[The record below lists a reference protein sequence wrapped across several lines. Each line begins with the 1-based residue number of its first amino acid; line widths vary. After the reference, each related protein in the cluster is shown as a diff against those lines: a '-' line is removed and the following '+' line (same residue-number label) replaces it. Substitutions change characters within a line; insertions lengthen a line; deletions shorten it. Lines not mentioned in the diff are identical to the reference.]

1 VNPIPDLQFGAA
13 LICLQTSTSVIIP
26 KITVTTMLSA
36 ITPLVVSSASASRD
50 TQEAEK
56 KAIAKASTWGVTF
69 HRRIRQPSLASLT
82 FARLRDFA
90 DKIIWCN
97 FAMSFFETAVCCQCF
112 GLIQSLSCLAVP
124 NVSTICMF
132 CYNEVK
138 LYTYLFISGY
148 CI

>member
-1 VNPIPDLQFGAA
+1 MNPIPDLQFGAA

-97 FAMSFFETAVCCQCF
+97 FCNVIFRNRRM
-112 GLIQSLSCLAVP
+112 LSVFWINSEFVAF
-124 NVSTICMF
+124 SSDKRF
-132 CYNEVK
+132 YNMYV
-138 LYTYLFISGY
+138 F
-148 CI
+148 

>member
-1 VNPIPDLQFGAA
+1 
-13 LICLQTSTSVIIP
+13 
-26 KITVTTMLSA
+26 MLSA

-82 FARLRDFA
+82 FVRLRDFA

-97 FAMSFFETAVCCQCF
+97 FAMSFFETAVCCQC
-112 GLIQSLSCLAVP
+112 LSCLAVP

-132 CYNEVK
+132 FDNEVK